1 MRRGASIKHI
11 GTMAVLLTASIALAT
26 VIMILVY
33 ALPVDGM
40 RYNAWVSYSNFT
52 EGDHPEWA
60 NGLVNTQLD
69 CFTDSLI
76 FNTATFKGTGNVVE
90 DAMLNYYVQFEGQGI
105 VESYTNSFD
114 DNVYDSAHKVPYPR
128 YWHGHLAYIKPL
140 LMFLNTSEIMVLNM
154 VVQFALLLLV
164 AAKMVAK
171 YGPKRFIVFLIPVMV
186 INPVTA
192 AQSLQYSQIYY
203 VILLHMAILVS
214 FDAALNKPTVYY
226 LFLLNGILVAF
237 LDFLTY
243 PIVALG
249 VPLIFVLCVDERYDK
264 FVELIKLSA
273 AWGVGYA
280 GMWAGKWVVASVL
293 TGTDVIE
300 NAKSMIGT
308 WTEKVSLPYTLELN
322 FGPLNNGTTKLL
334 LVCAIASI
342 LIYVFVYPKA
352 RLSINAS
359 KTLCILLIGLYSIVW
374 YYVMRTHSSIHWW
387 MTFRNYALPGYAIT
401 AVITESLISKKRL
414 LGQTEANHG

>member
-1 MRRGASIKHI
+1 
-11 GTMAVLLTASIALAT
+11 
-26 VIMILVY
+26 
-33 ALPVDGM
+33 
-40 RYNAWVSYSNFT
+40 
-52 EGDHPEWA
+52 
-60 NGLVNTQLD
+60 
-69 CFTDSLI
+69 
-76 FNTATFKGTGNVVE
+76 
-90 DAMLNYYVQFEGQGI
+90 
-105 VESYTNSFD
+105 
-114 DNVYDSAHKVPYPR
+114 
-128 YWHGHLAYIKPL
+128 
-140 LMFLNTSEIMVLNM
+140 MFLNTSEIMVLNM

-334 LVCAIASI
+334 LVCAAGIAFI
-342 LIYVFVYPKA
+342 VAL
-352 RLSINAS
+352 AS
-359 KTLCILLIGLYSIVW
+359 V
-374 YYVMRTHSSIHWW
+374 
-387 MTFRNYALPGYAIT
+387 
-401 AVITESLISKKRL
+401 
-414 LGQTEANHG
+414 